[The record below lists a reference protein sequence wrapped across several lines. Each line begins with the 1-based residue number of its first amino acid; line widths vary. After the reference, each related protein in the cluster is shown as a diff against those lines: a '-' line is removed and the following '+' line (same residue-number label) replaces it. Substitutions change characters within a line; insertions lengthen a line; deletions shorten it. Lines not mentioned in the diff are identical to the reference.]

1 MKEAHCNSQ
10 RKKNTHTRMPVR
22 KFTVSP
28 SVVRSLESVS
38 KWIFLSNHECSRTL
52 LFFSFAC
59 KFREEKK
66 FRCSFSHSFQNCAA
80 LFLYVLIPKS
90 FSWNFRRACALCFK
104 AMANIVCISHVCNRR
119 SLNFTDEKSSKHT
132 IYARI
137 SHALK
142 NTHTHQVFSFT
153 KANWKEDVFFS
164 VFSKWNRR

>member
-1 MKEAHCNSQ
+1 M
-10 RKKNTHTRMPVR
+10 
-22 KFTVSP
+22 
-28 SVVRSLESVS
+28 SV
-38 KWIFLSNHECSRTL
+38 HERY
-52 LFFSFAC
+52 FFSHSLANLER
-59 KFREEKK
+59 KKK

-142 NTHTHQVFSFT
+142 NTHTRTHQVFSFT